1 MPQENTKKLSI
12 LYILKV
18 LKECSDE
25 NHPLTQEQI
34 ANKIEHMSGIV
45 CERKSIASNIQNLI
59 DFGFDIQ
66 KAVGKKG
73 VYLGEREF
81 EPSEISFLVDALFS
95 CKSINSKQ
103 ARELAQ
109 KLSNQLSV
117 YEQKKYNYIY
127 KTDEVART
135 NNKQIFYNIE
145 TIHKAIEENRQ
156 VSFVYNKYD
165 IDGNLVPRSSKPYI
179 INPYF
184 MVNSMGTYYL
194 VCNNSYFNTVS
205 NFRIEEIT
213 NIKILKTPIRPTT
226 ELDGYNKK
234 GLDVANYINSNIY
247 MFGDNQ
253 IEVKIKIDNEYMVSQ
268 VRKWFGDRVKIKQ
281 ENNQIFGYLT
291 SSEMSIIYWALQYCE
306 NVEIVEPIST
316 REKMKNFAKTLSDRY
331 NNI

>member
-12 LYILKV
+12 LYLLKV

-66 KAVGKKG
+66 KVVGKKG
-73 VYLGEREF
+73 VYLAQREF

-109 KLSNQLSV
+109 KLSSFLSV

-127 KTDEVART
+127 KTDEVTRT

-145 TIHKAIEENRQ
+145 TLHKAIEENKQ
-156 VSFVYNKYD
+156 VSFTYNKYD
-165 IDGNLVPRSSKPYI
+165 VDGNLVPRSSKPYI

-194 VCNNSYFNTVS
+194 VCNNSYFNTIS
-205 NFRIEEIT
+205 NFRVEEIT
-213 NIKILKTPIRPTT
+213 NVKILKTPIRPTN
-226 ELDGYNKK
+226 ELEGYEK
-234 GLDVANYINSNIY
+234 GLDVANYINNNVY

-253 IEVKIKIDNEYMVSQ
+253 IEVKLKIENEYMVSQ
-268 VRKWFGDRVKIKQ
+268 VRKWFGDKVKIKQ
-281 ENNQIFGYLT
+281 ENNQVFGYLT
-291 SSEMSIIYWALQYCE
+291 SSEMSIIYWALQYSE
-306 NVEIVEPIST
+306 NVEIVEPLST
-316 REKMKNFAKTLSDRY
+316 REKMKNFAKKLNDRY
-331 NNI
+331 NGD